1 MTAVPMDV
9 GTAATKGWYTMQPN
23 YTSEN
28 DRRMAEL
35 VRELDD
41 AKKAMKRLDDYIFWT
56 SLIGAMLG
64 ALLILAAR

>member
-1 MTAVPMDV
+1 
-9 GTAATKGWYTMQPN
+9 MQPN